1 MLAYKSEDS
10 LRHRS
15 FTRFKDLPVVNQ
27 RSLIVPK
34 VHLPPRAFRRIHE
47 GFDGRL
53 DNATQSVFLK
63 CSGSGTTGGSAAERN
78 YLISG
83 RRYCSRR
90 KALETSTD

>member
-1 MLAYKSEDS
+1 MLLACAQILGYKSEDS

-15 FTRFKDLPVVNQ
+15 FTRFNDLPVVNQ

-53 DNATQSVFLK
+53 ECDRNQFFLSLLVLVRQVAVPLK
-63 CSGSGTTGGSAAERN
+63 EIT
-78 YLISG
+78 
-83 RRYCSRR
+83 
-90 KALETSTD
+90 